1 MLQISRSA
9 TLAALLATIAIACV
23 ACQKPGPVNGQMTV
37 TILGDNG
44 SRSFSPG
51 TVSVPLGTVVT
62 WINQDAQGHTVT
74 MPSVFDSGPI
84 PPNGGR
90 WSWVA
95 SAAGTYTYHC
105 LIHPDMNGTIVVTV
119 PTPTGY

>member
-1 MLQISRSA
+1 MLHLSRSA
-9 TLAALLATIAIACV
+9 TAAAFLVTVAIACV
-23 ACQKPGPVNGQMTV
+23 ACQKQGPVNGQMTV
-37 TILGDNG
+37 NIKSDSG
-44 SRSFSPG
+44 SRSFDPG
-51 TVSVPLGTVVT
+51 TVTVPLGTVVT

-105 LIHPDMNGTIVVTV
+105 LIHPDMNGTIIVTV
-119 PTPTGY
+119 PQPTSY